1 MKTRIP
7 LRKDADVLVV
17 TRKQPVQFDLTVIN
31 PTIKAISNLFIRVR
45 NFFNWNVKTLP
56 GRQGTV
62 NEADQYSES
71 VTARELAGSSER
83 SAVQIHPNVL
93 DEAARREHVK
103 VISSD
108 GMHVGHVERVFADST
123 FDQITHLLI
132 SREIPAGE
140 RKLIPIKWVQTM
152 GEATVHLRVTKDLV
166 EELADASII
175 W

>member
-17 TRKQPVQFDLTVIN
+17 TRKQPVQFDLTVIH
-31 PTIKAISNLFIRVR
+31 PTMKAISNLFSRVS
-45 NFFNWNVKTLP
+45 NFFNPNVKTLP
-56 GRQGTV
+56 VHQGTV

-71 VTARELAGSSER
+71 VTARWLAGSSER
-83 SAVQIHPNVL
+83 SAVQIHPNIL
-93 DEAARREHVK
+93 DEAARREYVR

-152 GEATVHLRVTKDLV
+152 GEATVYLRVTKDLV

>member
-1 MKTRIP
+1 MKTRFP
-7 LRKDADVLVV
+7 PRKDADVLVIA
-17 TRKQPVQFDLTVIN
+17 RKQPVQFDLTFIN
-31 PTIKAISNLFIRVR
+31 AAIKAISDLFISVS
-45 NFFNWNVKTLP
+45 NFFNPNVKTLSDHH
-56 GRQGTV
+56 GTV

-71 VTARELAGSSER
+71 VIARKPAGSEKP
-83 SAVQIHPNVL
+83 ATQTQPIVL
-93 DEAARREHVK
+93 DEAAKREHVK

-108 GMHVGHVERVFADST
+108 GVHVGIIERVFADSA

-132 SREIPAGE
+132 SREIPSQD

-152 GEATVHLRVTKDLV
+152 GDATVHLRVTKDLV

>member
-1 MKTRIP
+1 MKTSIP

-17 TRKQPVQFDLTVIN
+17 TRKQPGQFDWTVIN
-31 PTIKAISNLFIRVR
+31 PTIKAISNLFIRVS
-45 NFFNWNVKTLP
+45 NFLNSNVKTFP
-56 GRQGTV
+56 AHQGTV

-71 VTARELAGSSER
+71 VTVRGLAGSSER
-83 SAVQIHPNVL
+83 SAVQIHPNVP
-93 DEAARREHVK
+93 DEAAGREYVK

-108 GMHVGHVERVFADST
+108 GMHVGYVERVFADST

-140 RKLIPIKWVQTM
+140 RKLIPVKWVQTM

>member
-7 LRKDADVLVV
+7 FRKDAEVLVA
-17 TRKQPVQFDLTVIN
+17 TSKHLGQFDLLVIN
-31 PTIKAISNLFIRVR
+31 NAIKAISNIFVR
-45 NFFNWNVKTLP
+45 MGNFFNLNGKVFFNP
-56 GRQGTV
+56 GNV

-71 VTARELAGSSER
+71 VVTRRPKSSEKL
-83 SAVQIHPNVL
+83 ATQTQPIVL
-93 DEAARREHVK
+93 DEAAKREHVK

-108 GMHVGHVERVFADST
+108 GMHIGNVERVFADKA

-132 SREIPAGE
+132 SREIPTKE

-152 GEATVHLRVTKDLV
+152 GDAAVHLRVTKDLV

>member
-17 TRKQPVQFDLTVIN
+17 TRKQPVQFDLTVII
-31 PTIKAISNLFIRVR
+31 PTIKAISNLFIRVS
-45 NFFNWNVKTLP
+45 NFFNSNVKTFP
-56 GRQGTV
+56 GHQGTV
-62 NEADQYSES
+62 NEA

-93 DEAARREHVK
+93 DEAARREYVK

-152 GEATVHLRVTKDLV
+152 EEATVHLRVTKDLV